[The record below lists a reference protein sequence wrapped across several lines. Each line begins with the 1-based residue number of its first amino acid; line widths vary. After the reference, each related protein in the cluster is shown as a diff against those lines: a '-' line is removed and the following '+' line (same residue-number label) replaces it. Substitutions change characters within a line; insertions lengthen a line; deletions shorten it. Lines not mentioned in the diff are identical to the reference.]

1 MLTGADGV
9 PSLDHVAY
17 QPLSQGSRYLSL
29 VRHSST
35 TNATNDSIPDLQK
48 HNCAYNAVKKVTGLS
63 LPDATFISF
72 RASANSLIQLP
83 HYRRKEVTRDPLEP
97 YNTAYEWLQ
106 GADEGE
112 SVLISVLG
120 VDGWSVLRE
129 SFEELHQ
136 CFMHLNIFLVFRDA
150 EQRWK
155 QDLSDDDWAP
165 IQLRLFAEDER
176 RTAEYSPQ
184 RLRWV
189 RLNLRDIAL
198 GDPKNIAVQH
208 IFQLWDLL
216 SNVRT
221 SLGPLNTALLLSS
234 KRNRIEH

>member
-1 MLTGADGV
+1 
-9 PSLDHVAY
+9 
-17 QPLSQGSRYLSL
+17 
-29 VRHSST
+29 
-35 TNATNDSIPDLQK
+35 
-48 HNCAYNAVKKVTGLS
+48 
-63 LPDATFISF
+63 
-72 RASANSLIQLP
+72 
-83 HYRRKEVTRDPLEP
+83 
-97 YNTAYEWLQ
+97 
-106 GADEGE
+106 
-112 SVLISVLG
+112 
-120 VDGWSVLRE
+120 
-129 SFEELHQ
+129 
-136 CFMHLNIFLVFRDA
+136 MHLNIFLMFRDA

-155 QDLSDDDWAP
+155 KDLSDDDWAP
-165 IQLRLFAEDER
+165 IQLHLFAKDER